1 MKGLLLVAFCAA
13 IIATAPIVAAADH
26 VIILGAALSLSGKYA
41 LSGAHTKNGYNL
53 ALRRLN
59 KRGGVA
65 IAGTPYE
72 LVIKYYDDESTP
84 ARGTELA
91 ERLIKQDGVKY
102 ILGPFGSGQTK
113 AMLPVI
119 EKYRAPMVEANGA
132 ARELFT
138 KGYRHVFAVLSTS
151 EQYLAPAIAL
161 AAKHAEKLGKK
172 PSQIKCALAMG
183 DEPFAQD
190 VRAGG
195 WMTSN
200 GTAWL

>member
-1 MKGLLLVAFCAA
+1 
-13 IIATAPIVAAADH
+13 
-26 VIILGAALSLSGKYA
+26 
-41 LSGAHTKNGYNL
+41 
-53 ALRRLN
+53 
-59 KRGGVA
+59 
-65 IAGTPYE
+65 
-72 LVIKYYDDESTP
+72 
-84 ARGTELA
+84 
-91 ERLIKQDGVKY
+91 
-102 ILGPFGSGQTK
+102 
-113 AMLPVI
+113 MLPVI

-190 VRAGG
+190 VRAGVLDDIERHG
-195 WMTSN
+195 M
-200 GTAWL
+200 GVVIDDQLPPGKRRVR